1 MHDTDQRARALALCW
16 VAYAVALVVA
26 LVVGTVLRGRHPIV
40 VVAAA
45 DLAATIVVF
54 AFSVRFD
61 NSSLYDPYWS
71 VAPVPIAL
79 YWTLAPAADASGV
92 RQAVVL
98 LLVGAWAARLTYNW
112 ASQWQG
118 FAHEDWR
125 YADIRRQS
133 GCAYWPVSFAG
144 IHLFPTIMVFA
155 GCLSLFPAL
164 SAGRR
169 PFGWVDVVAIVATS
183 SAIVIEATADR
194 QLRRFKDSGEAAGR
208 TLTTGLWAYSRH
220 PNYFG
225 ENLFWWGLFLFGLA
239 ADPSYAWTIVGPLA
253 ITTMF
258 LLVSIPMID
267 RRMLARRPD
276 YAEVMR
282 RLPALIPWSP
292 RHDSVHPE

>member
-1 MHDTDQRARALALCW
+1 MHGPDHRSRSLVLC
-16 VAYAVALVVA
+16 VAVYAVALLVA
-26 LVVGTVLRGRHPIV
+26 LAIGSMLRDRHPILI
-40 VVAAA
+40 VAAA
-45 DLAATIVVF
+45 DLAATLVLF
-54 AFSVRFD
+54 AFSVRHD

-79 YWTLAPAADASGV
+79 YFALAPAAENPSGA
-92 RQAVVL
+92 RQVAVL
-98 LLVGAWAARLTYNW
+98 LLVAAWAVRLTYNW

-118 FAHEDWR
+118 LGHEDWR
-125 YADIRRQS
+125 YVDLRRRS
-133 GCAYWPVSFAG
+133 GGAYWFVSFVG
-144 IHLFPTIMVFA
+144 IHLFPTIMVFG
-155 GCLSLFPAL
+155 GCLALFPAL
-164 SAGRR
+164 ASGER
-169 PFGWVDVVAIVATS
+169 PFNWVDAVAILATA

-194 QLRRFKDSGEAAGR
+194 QLRRFKDSGAAD
-208 TLTTGLWAYSRH
+208 TLTSGLWAYSRH

-239 ADPSYAWTIVGPLA
+239 ADPASAWMIIGPVA

-258 LLVSIPMID
+258 VVVSIPMID

-292 RHDSVHPE
+292 GR